1 MRFRGRPPV
10 TTDYAPIHRSDAG
23 AGPLAR
29 LMRRLELRHERHTDF
44 EPRPIDP
51 QGGLRPI
58 THSQYR
64 RAREQH
70 RYLKGR
76 WNYYREAIAMA
87 QRLAPRRVL
96 EIGCRYTP
104 LFPGG
109 DRLDYM
115 AEFRP
120 TILHDATVV
129 PWPIADQAYDLVI
142 ALQVWEH
149 LGSRQREAFSELP
162 RIARYAI
169 LSLPYEWRRRSN
181 PSHSGID
188 DAVVSRWSGGLRPLE
203 TVQLPLVG
211 RHKRKI
217 YLFDL
222 HAAAG

>member
-1 MRFRGRPPV
+1 MTTEYVPV
-10 TTDYAPIHRSDAG
+10 HATDPR
-23 AGPLAR
+23 AGPFSR
-29 LMRRLELRHERHTDF
+29 LRRRLELRHERRRDF
-44 EPRPIDP
+44 EPQPIDP

-58 THSQYR
+58 THSEYR

-70 RYLKGR
+70 RYLKSR

-87 QRLAPRRVL
+87 ERLAPRRVL

-129 PWPIADQAYDLVI
+129 PWPIADQSYDLVI

-149 LGSRQREAFSELP
+149 LGNRQREAFAELP

-169 LSLPYEWRRRSN
+169 LSLPYKWRRRSN
-181 PSHSGID
+181 PSHSNID
-188 DAVVSRWSGGLRPLE
+188 DAVVSRWSGGRRPLE
-203 TVQLPLVG
+203 TVQLPLVA

-222 HAAAG
+222 REAR

>member
-1 MRFRGRPPV
+1 M
-10 TTDYAPIHRSDAG
+10 TSDYQPIHLTPEGSGPTAG
-23 AGPLAR
+23 WL
-29 LMRRLELRHERHTDF
+29 RRLELRHARRADF
-44 EPRPIDP
+44 APRPIDP

-58 THSQYR
+58 TYSEYR
-64 RAREQH
+64 RAAEQH
-70 RYLKGR
+70 RYLKRR
-76 WNYYREAIAMA
+76 WSYYRETIAMA
-87 QRLAPRRVL
+87 QRLAPRSVL

-109 DRLDYM
+109 ERLDYL

-129 PWPIADQAYDLVI
+129 PWPVANDAYDLVI

-149 LGSRQREAFSELP
+149 LGNQQREAFAELP

-169 LSLPYEWRRRSN
+169 LSVPYKWRRRSN

-188 DAVVSRWSGGLRPLE
+188 DAVVGRWSGGLRPLE
-203 TVQLPLVG
+203 TIQLPLVG

-222 HAAAG
+222 REASQGDPGLG

>member
-1 MRFRGRPPV
+1 MSHQYV
-10 TTDYAPIHRSDAG
+10 TVNRADDGTGFVSGIR
-23 AGPLAR
+23 
-29 LMRRLELRHERHTDF
+29 RRLELLHERRADY

-51 QGGLRPI
+51 AGGLRPI
-58 THSQYR
+58 TQSEYR

-87 QRLAPRRVL
+87 VRLAPRRVL

-109 DRLDYM
+109 DRLDYL

-129 PWPIADQAYDLVI
+129 PWPIADQSYDLVI

-149 LGSRQREAFSELP
+149 LGNRQREAFAELP

-169 LSLPYEWRRRSN
+169 LSLPYKWKRKTN

-188 DAVVSRWSGGLRPLE
+188 DAVVSRWSGGLEPLE
-203 TVQLPLVG
+203 SVQLPLVA

-222 HAAAG
+222 REAVSESTGG

>member
-1 MRFRGRPPV
+1 M
-10 TTDYAPIHRSDAG
+10 PIDHTAANRING
-23 AGPLAR
+23 GPDSLTG
-29 LMRRLELRHERHTDF
+29 LVRRLQLRHERRPDF
-44 EPRPIDP
+44 TPQPIDP

-58 THSQYR
+58 TNSEYR
-64 RAREQH
+64 HACRQH
-70 RYLKGR
+70 RYLRGR

-87 QRLAPRRVL
+87 QRLAPPRVL
-96 EIGCRYTP
+96 EIGCRFTP
-104 LFPGG
+104 LFPGS

-115 AEFRP
+115 AEFQP
-120 TILHDATVV
+120 TILHDATAV
-129 PWPIADQAYDLVI
+129 PWPIGDRAYDLVI

-149 LGSRQREAFSELP
+149 LGNRQREAFTELP

-169 LSLPYEWRRRSN
+169 LSLPYKWRRRSN

-203 TVQLPLVG
+203 TVQLPLIG

-222 HAAAG
+222 DEAS

>member
-1 MRFRGRPPV
+1 MTREYV
-10 TTDYAPIHRSDAG
+10 TINRTDDQTGFMSGIR
-23 AGPLAR
+23 
-29 LMRRLELRHERHTDF
+29 RRLELLHERRADYD
-44 EPRPIDP
+44 PRPIDP
-51 QGGLRPI
+51 AGGLRPI
-58 THSQYR
+58 TYSDYR
-64 RAREQH
+64 RARDKH
-70 RYLKGR
+70 RYLKSR
-76 WNYYREAIAMA
+76 WNYYYEAIAMA

-104 LFPGG
+104 LFPDG

-129 PWPIADQAYDLVI
+129 PWPIAAQSYDLVI

-149 LGSRQREAFSELP
+149 LGSRQREAFAELP

-169 LSLPYEWRRRSN
+169 LSLPYKWKRKSN

-188 DAVVSRWSGGLRPLE
+188 DAVVSSWSGGLDPLE
-203 TVQLPLVG
+203 TVQLPLFA

-222 HAAAG
+222 RETRAGT